1 MADIPD
7 LGELAPDEWLS
18 RMQEVRE
25 QLLEELVEV
34 WETCEE
40 VEPAAEQLEEIFE
53 EYALPG
59 DAGSSGPV
67 LSVETDDE
75 VVVFSHSSDADE
87 VRVAFEQRGG
97 WRVAES
103 KDASTS
109 GDDVGARDHR
119 ELSVE
124 VLQLVPWWR
133 EGAFAAKVGNPQ
145 DFID

>member
-18 RMQEVRE
+18 RMQEIRE

-34 WETCEE
+34 WEACDE
-40 VEPAAEQLEEIFE
+40 VEPAAGQFEQIFE

-67 LSVETDDE
+67 LSVETDEE
-75 VVVFSHSSDADE
+75 VVVFSHSSDSDE
-87 VRVAFEQRGG
+87 VRVALDQQAG
-97 WRVAES
+97 WRVTEPG
-103 KDASTS
+103 DEPTS
-109 GDDVGARDHR
+109 LDEVGRDYR
-119 ELSVE
+119 ELSGE

>member
-25 QLLEELVEV
+25 KLLEELVEV
-34 WETCEE
+34 WETFDEI
-40 VEPAAEQLEEIFE
+40 EPAVEQLREVFE

-59 DAGSSGPV
+59 EAGSSGPV
-67 LSVETDDE
+67 LSVEAGE
-75 VVVFSHSSDADE
+75 EAVVFSHPSDTDE
-87 VRVAFEQRGG
+87 VRVAFGQQGG
-97 WRVAES
+97 WTVTGPGDEP
-103 KDASTS
+103 ASDE
-109 GDDVGARDHR
+109 GERDHR
-119 ELSVE
+119 EVSVE

>member
-34 WETCEE
+34 WETCDE
-40 VEPAAEQLEEIFE
+40 VEPAVEQLEEIFE
-53 EYALPG
+53 EYALPRE
-59 DAGSSGPV
+59 AGSSGPV
-67 LSVETDDE
+67 LSVEAGEGT
-75 VVVFSHSSDADE
+75 VVFSHSSDTDE
-87 VRVAFEQRGG
+87 VRVALDEQGPWVVTEPG
-97 WRVAES
+97 DEP
-103 KDASTS
+103 TS
-109 GDDVGARDHR
+109 GDEGEGDYR

-145 DFID
+145 DFIG

>member
-18 RMQEVRE
+18 QMQEVRE
-25 QLLEELVEV
+25 QLLGELVEV
-34 WETCEE
+34 WETCSEAD
-40 VEPAAEQLEEIFE
+40 PAADRLDELFE

-67 LSVETDDE
+67 LSVRVDGGT
-75 VVVFSHSSDADE
+75 VVFSHSSDPDELRVTPGEHGEWKTIEPGEEPAD
-87 VRVAFEQRGG
+87 
-97 WRVAES
+97 
-103 KDASTS
+103 
-109 GDDVGARDHR
+109 GDDRKGDYR
-119 ELSVE
+119 ELSGE